1 MLKYNLESLI
11 RFDDAKPAVHGVA
24 DSGHARVMLVCLRAG
39 QVLKDHRSSSQ
50 VIAHFLKGKGIFV
63 ADGSPHEAS
72 AGTILFLEP
81 ARFHRIEA
89 IEDCVVL
96 VAMTPH
102 PGHEGYPRDQIDR
115 LIPRAQGEPSRS

>member
-1 MLKYNLESLI
+1 MLKYELESLI
-11 RFDDAKPAVHGVA
+11 KFDDMKPAVHGVA

-50 VIAHFLKGKGIFV
+50 VIAHFLRGRGTFV
-63 ADGSPHEAS
+63 ADGTTHEAS

-81 ARFHRIEA
+81 DHFHRIEA
-89 IEDCVVL
+89 IEECVIL

-102 PGHEGYPRDQIDR
+102 PGREGYPRDQVDR
-115 LIPRAQGEPSRS
+115 LIPRAHQ